1 MDSIEKNVKIL
12 LASIMKSEAYQE
24 YKKQEEKLKQDP
36 GLLEKVDRFRISNF
50 RVQNQSDPEH
60 MFEEMNRLE
69 QESKELRKIP
79 QVNAYLDAE
88 LAVCRLMQK
97 IFMDLSN
104 GIQMHIPDL

>member
-1 MDSIEKNVKIL
+1 
-12 LASIMKSEAYQE
+12 
-24 YKKQEEKLKQDP
+24 
-36 GLLEKVDRFRISNF
+36 
-50 RVQNQSDPEH
+50 

-69 QESKELRKIP
+69 QESEELRKIP

>member
-1 MDSIEKNVKIL
+1 M
-12 LASIMKSEAYQE
+12 
-24 YKKQEEKLKQDP
+24 
-36 GLLEKVDRFRISNF
+36 DRFRISNF

-69 QESKELRKIP
+69 QESEELRKIP